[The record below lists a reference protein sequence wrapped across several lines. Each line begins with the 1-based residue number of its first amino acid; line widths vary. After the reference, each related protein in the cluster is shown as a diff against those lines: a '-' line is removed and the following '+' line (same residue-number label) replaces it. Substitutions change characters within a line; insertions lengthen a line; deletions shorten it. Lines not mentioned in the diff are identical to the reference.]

1 MRFHCAIVSF
11 AILLFCIGFASA
23 QLVSVQEVDGKAITC
38 MRSGL
43 HSDLNDC
50 GVRPWDTYVFVGTIS
65 VITSLKD
72 DEKQLQIVPDE
83 IFFGAPPNPLVAET
97 SQAACL
103 PKLAVGERWLFFL
116 QTKDDG
122 KPILIDFYGGDS
134 VPVARAQAQLETLR
148 RLKTIGDFALLR
160 GQVRQGPSWDG
171 KGISGARVIAH
182 REAGNLQFSATTG
195 AEGRYEFPPLPPGSY
210 KLTVDPVGPFR
221 ADDSEM
227 ELKRGECYDLALSR
241 SPHAQMGGHVRHPDG
256 SPVDHV
262 HVILIWQDETGY
274 TTTESDENGHFL
286 FDSMRGGKYVVGI
299 KLPGTPPWKDSTAAG
314 AGVDIPKASLYYPG
328 LRKRSDAPAIELET
342 DEKRDDIDFV
352 IP

>member
-1 MRFHCAIVSF
+1 MRLHRVIAPLAV
-11 AILLFCIGFASA
+11 ILFFPGAASA
-23 QLVSVQEVDGKAITC
+23 QLVSLQEIDGKTIAC

-43 HSDLNDC
+43 SSDIRVC
-50 GVRPWDTYVFVGTIS
+50 GVPPWDTYVFVGSIS
-65 VITSLKD
+65 AITPAID
-72 DEKQLQIVPDE
+72 DEKQLQIVPEE
-83 IFFGAPPNPLVAET
+83 IFFGEPPNPLMVET
-97 SQAACL
+97 SQAACR

-116 QTKDDG
+116 KKEGDRPIVLDVYSDDSQ
-122 KPILIDFYGGDS
+122 PLS
-134 VPVARAQAQLETLR
+134 RAQAQLETLR

-160 GQVRQGPSWDG
+160 GEVRQGPSWDG

-182 REAGNLQFSATTG
+182 REAGNLQFSVTTG

-241 SPHAQMGGHVRHPDG
+241 SPHAQIGGHVRHPDG
-256 SPVDHV
+256 SPVAHA

-274 TTTESDENGHFL
+274 ATTESDENGHFL